1 MLNKSQ
7 SRQSNMPQDNA
18 PQRHDA
24 NRPVKGKSRG
34 TIDLLEAVRQR
45 DLQRSRRRGR
55 HHQYVCYKTTN
66 KA

>member
-1 MLNKSQ
+1 M
-7 SRQSNMPQDNA
+7 

-45 DLQRSRRRGR
+45 DFERSRRRGQR
-55 HHQYVCYKTTN
+55 YQYMCYKTAN

>member
-1 MLNKSQ
+1 MLNKSK
-7 SRQSNMPQDNA
+7 SRQSNM

-45 DLQRSRRRGR
+45 DFERSRRRGR
-55 HHQYVCYKTTN
+55 RYQYMCYKTAN